1 MAVAIAL
8 VLIVW
13 PKPSQTEEE
22 RLAAA
27 AAVPSSVQTTT
38 SPPTVAGPVT
48 SEPST
53 PATPPPNPLPPAEAP
68 PTVAANQPIVPASP
82 SPPATPP
89 PATPPPNPL
98 PPAEAPPAVAATQPI
113 VPAYLVVPSL
123 ELKTT
128 VAPKPT
134 EMLPD
139 KFLGGQL
146 VSSFGV
152 PPDSDMVTTTWWS
165 SGPNPGDPGM
175 AIVLGHTQIGAY
187 GVFND
192 LGKLKPGSDAFVSD
206 GQATL
211 HFRVIRVQERISK
224 KDPTALQA
232 ALTNQ
237 PTDARLAFVTC
248 SGYFDGT
255 ESEDN
260 TIAFL
265 SLIQPGSVK
274 GY

>member
-1 MAVAIAL
+1 VAVAIAL

-13 PKPSQTEEE
+13 PKPSQTEEK

-48 SEPST
+48 SEPS
-53 PATPPPNPLPPAEAP
+53 PPVTPPPNLLPPAEAP
-68 PTVAANQPIVPASP
+68 PPVAATQPIVPASP

-89 PATPPPNPL
+89 PNLL
-98 PPAEAPPAVAATQPI
+98 PAAEVPPAVAATQPI

-123 ELKTT
+123 DLKTT

-134 EMLPD
+134 EILPD

-146 VSSFGV
+146 VPSFGV

-175 AIVLGHTQIGAY
+175 AIVLGHTQIGSY

-211 HFRVIRVQERISK
+211 HFSVIRVQERISK

-248 SGYFDGT
+248 SGHFDGT

-265 SLIQPGSVK
+265 SLI
-274 GY
+274 